1 MRILIVGA
9 GGHAQVIADIL
20 LKMKDI
26 DKKLMPI
33 GFLDDCQALH
43 GKNFLGLPVLGPLLS
58 SSSIEHEAI
67 IVAIGDNGI
76 RKRLF
81 EEYQLKGERFFT
93 ACHPSSVLAS
103 QVSLGTGSMICAGTV
118 VNPSSVVGANVILNT
133 GCTIDHHNNI
143 GDHVHIA
150 PGVSLG
156 GAVMIGEGTLVGIGA
171 TVMPQC
177 RIGEWSIVGAGSVV
191 NRSLPNHV
199 LAVGI
204 PARVIRK
211 LERKSPT

>member
-9 GGHAQVIADIL
+9 GGHAQVVADIL
-20 LKMKDI
+20 LKMKDK

-33 GFLDDCQALH
+33 GFLDDRQALH
-43 GKNFLGLPVLGPLLS
+43 GKNFLGLPVLGPLSS

-81 EEYQLKGERFFT
+81 EEYQHKGERFFT

-103 QVSLGTGSMICAGTV
+103 QVSLGIGSMICAGTV
-118 VNPSSVVGANVILNT
+118 LNPSSVVGANVILNT

-143 GDHVHIA
+143 GDHVHVA

-156 GAVMIGEGTLVGIGA
+156 GAVTIGEGTLIGIGA

-191 NRSLPNHV
+191 NRSLQNHV
-199 LAVGI
+199 LAFGI

-211 LERKSPT
+211 LERKSLT